1 MEELEAFLE
10 LSMRMR
16 QLIKSQ
22 STELKYLRIRVEE
35 LEEER
40 NHYLQR
46 CLRQ

>member
-1 MEELEAFLE
+1 MEEIEAFME

-16 QLIKSQ
+16 KLIKSL